1 MMRLGDHC
9 VPPAAGRVRWLP
21 AVVSLVTLTGCGD
34 GRRADQPPGPQAGW
48 TVYHDARAGFSVE
61 YPSGWHRAGRSLT
74 PALVEPRELLSVG
87 TGPLRVRETSCAH
100 FPTAALEAMG
110 PSDALVSVQ
119 ERRRGRPQ
127 GPPRPRPFRLGR
139 ADTSEIAFCI
149 AAARPPLTYW
159 RGFTDRGRQLYVLVA
174 LGRGAAASRRREVL
188 RILDSLR
195 LRTGR
200 A

>member
-1 MMRLGDHC
+1 M
-9 VPPAAGRVRWLP
+9 RWLP
-21 AVVSLVTLTGCGD
+21 AAAVALVTLAGCGHERSAE
-34 GRRADQPPGPQAGW
+34 RRPGPGPGW

-61 YPSGWHRAGRSLT
+61 YPSGWHRAERSLT
-74 PALVEPRELLSVG
+74 PALVEPRELISVG
-87 TGPLRVRETSCAH
+87 TGPLRVRDTSCAQ

-127 GPPRPRPFRLGR
+127 GPPRQRPFRLGR
-139 ADTSEIAFCI
+139 ADTSEAVLCI
-149 AAARPPLTYW
+149 AGGRPPLTYW
-159 RGFTDRGRQLYVLVA
+159 RAFTDRGRQLYVLVA
-174 LGRGAAASRRREVL
+174 LGRGAPASRRREVL
-188 RILDSLR
+188 RVLDSLR